1 MTTPEPGPAS
11 PIPTDPV
18 PTDPAPT
25 EQRPHWATPIIR
37 GWLVLAAVVV
47 ASAKQLFDNWQ
58 SGDGLPPVG
67 ALLIVAGIVVLVALI
82 QGVIGYFQ
90 WRTTRFRIDD
100 EEVRVDRNFIQHS
113 SDRLALSKIQSV
125 DIVQPLAAR
134 VFGLARLHIDIG
146 GSKPKTIEYL
156 TRADAYRFRDFLTTR
171 AHAAGAAVPAAAP
184 RTAPGTLPT
193 ERPGRAVAS
202 GSAWQDRRVDEETL
216 VSVSSRQVALGTFVS
231 GGFLFSVLMIAVGIA
246 VPIALDVEALSI
258 PVVLGG
264 LFAAGGVIAKTLV
277 KYWRFTLL
285 RSSGGLKAVHGLTT
299 LTTRTVPVRRVQGI
313 VISQPLMWRLTG
325 LYSVKVTV
333 LGVAGADNDL
343 DAATLLPMGSADQV
357 RDAVAALWPGF
368 DISAHAEMTPIPMA
382 GIPARARWLRW
393 FDRQTFG
400 QGMDDRV
407 IVARRGLMRRVT
419 AVVPHSR
426 AQSVRLDQGPL
437 QRRLRLATLSVHIP
451 GGPVRLDC
459 PHLDAGEART
469 LLLDEMDRCRAARA
483 AEVGENGRE
492 TGGHGPAPTPSSEG

>member
-1 MTTPEPGPAS
+1 MTTPEPGPAD
-11 PIPTDPV
+11 PTPTDPV

-37 GWLVLAAVVV
+37 GWLVLAAVAV
-47 ASAKQLFDNWQ
+47 ASGQQLFDNWR

-90 WRTTRFRIDD
+90 WRTTRFRIDE

-125 DIVQPLAAR
+125 DVVQPLAAR

-171 AHAAGAAVPAAAP
+171 AHAAGAAVPATGPAS
-184 RTAPGTLPT
+184 PGVLPT
-193 ERPGRAVAS
+193 EQPGPAVAS
-202 GSAWQDRRVDEETL
+202 GSAWQDRRVDEETI
-216 VSVSSRQVALGTFVS
+216 VSVSSRQVVLGTFVS

-264 LFAAGGVIAKTLV
+264 LVSAGGVIARTLV

-313 VISQPLMWRLTG
+313 VVSQPLMWRITG
-325 LYSVKVTV
+325 LYSVRMTV

-357 RDAVAALWPGF
+357 RGAVAALWPGF
-368 DISAHAEMTPIPMA
+368 DVSAVSTMTPIPMA

-393 FDRQTFG
+393 FDRQTFT
-400 QGMDDRV
+400 QGMGDRV

-451 GGPVRLDC
+451 GGPVHLDC

-483 AEVGENGRE
+483 AELGENGAGS
-492 TGGHGPAPTPSSEG
+492 GGHGTGTVPSPGG